1 MERRPIASRNTRWA
15 NSIAKALASTGITPN
30 TISVWGMVFAT
41 AAGCAFYLTK
51 ERPDQSV
58 LFWIIGAVC
67 IQMRL
72 LANLFDGMV
81 AQIQKR
87 YSPVGEIYNEVPD
100 RVSDFLIITG
110 FGAALGSEPVLG
122 LLAAV
127 LAIFVAYVRAQLG
140 VSGAPQF
147 FTGPMAK
154 AQRMALLTVAAVLA
168 AFLPQYPVAKWTL
181 WVIIAGCIITAVRRL
196 ALGSKHLREKKE
208 SSPEE

>member
-41 AAGCAFYLTK
+41 AAGGAFYLTK

-58 LFWIIGAVC
+58 LFWIIGAAC

-81 AQIQKR
+81 AQLQDSS
-87 YSPVGEIYNEVPD
+87 SPVGEIYNEVPD

-122 LLAAV
+122 LLASV
-127 LAIFVAYVRAQLG
+127 LAIFVAYIRAQLG
-140 VSGAPQF
+140 VSGVPQL

-154 AQRMALLTVAAVLA
+154 AQRMALLTIAALLA
-168 AFLPQYPVAKWTL
+168 AFLPQYPIAKWTL
-181 WVIIAGCIITAVRRL
+181 WIVIIGCIITAFRRL
-196 ALGSKHLREKKE
+196 TLGGKHLRREP
-208 SSPEE
+208 SSEPEE